1 MYLKNAYYLEAI
13 KEEDIK
19 YKARIKLNDITI
31 ENSNIKNIKYDLN
44 INDGEKFKI
53 GGVYGAT
60 VTLNLLNYDE
70 EYNNFKFENKE
81 FPIELRPAMD
91 SLYTV
96 YKFHKEKVGI
106 INKLKIKYLTSLW
119 IPQGKF
125 YPTEITKN
133 ENKTITIKLIDK
145 TKYLEDEYIC
155 NLTPPFTLKQL
166 YDDVHKKVQIS
177 TDTKSFYNQD
187 EKVNTVPVGYTYK
200 QILGY
205 IAECACGVYIINRL
219 GNSEIK
225 TYETDSIKNI
235 EKGMYKQFLPA
246 ENYITIQKVKYAGS
260 NIIGSEKGYVLEL
273 EEKNPFITNKIAQN
287 ILLKMQGFT
296 FIPFTY
302 KATVADCAMD
312 IADMFDITNTNNTKY
327 LTYIMGNTWE
337 FNGALTQT
345 WTAKGENELNNTY
358 SSKGPINQQ
367 IENIVKEQIPNAK
380 QEAID
385 KATELLT
392 KFNGGYVVKKDGEL
406 FIADNEDIDKAQHI
420 WRWNINGLGYSSTGI
435 DGPYGLAMTMD
446 GKIVADFI
454 TTGTLSADVIKA
466 NSIGGAKIQNGTIT
480 AEKIKTGAITA
491 DMIKS
496 GTMTAERINGGTLKL
511 GGNNNTNGSIQVVDA
526 NGKYLVTISK
536 DGLILSNGTK
546 LIGNGGVL
554 SNLQFLA
561 KGVSEVNG
569 DTKSAGEYWWL
580 GFIPGYVSSADKYSL
595 YIDISVPSN
604 FTITS
609 AYLTLRHIPI
619 KMNMR
624 NGTTVYGYVRNVK
637 AYIADMSSSAYV
649 EGDEQSEYQA
659 QLEGIYYNEIS
670 SCFNNSRNNFTAA
683 VPSAS
688 NLKVTEV
695 TSKDI
700 ASKIKKKCRIKI
712 ATTNSIPSAAKDCFA
727 QTGFVWAA
735 INIYGYLQ

>member
-125 YPTEITKN
+125 YPTEITRN

-225 TYETDSIKNI
+225 TYGTNSIKNI
-235 EKGMYKQFLPA
+235 EKGMYKKFLPA

-260 NIIGSEKGYVLEL
+260 NIIGPEKGYVLEL

-302 KATVADCAMD
+302 KATVADSTID
-312 IADMFDITNTNNTKY
+312 IGDMFDITNTNNTKY

-380 QEAID
+380 QEAIE

-435 DGPYGLAMTMD
+435 DGPYGLAITMD

-454 TTGTLSADVIKA
+454 TTGTMS
-466 NSIGGAKIQNGTIT
+466 
-480 AEKIKTGAITA
+480 
-491 DMIKS
+491 
-496 GTMTAERINGGTLKL
+496 AERINGGTLKL
-511 GGNNNTNGSIQVVDA
+511 GGNNNTNGSVQVVDA
-526 NGKYLVTISK
+526 NGKNLVSISK
-536 DGLILSNGTK
+536 DGLVLSNGTK

-554 SNLQFLA
+554 SNLQFIA
-561 KGVSEVNG
+561 TGISEING
-569 DTKSAGEYWWL
+569 DTKNAGEYLWL
-580 GFIPGYVSSADKYSL
+580 GFMPGYVSAADKYDL
-595 YIDISVPSN
+595 FIDISVPSN

-619 KMNMR
+619 KMNMK

-670 SCFNNSRNNFTAA
+670 SCFNNSNNNFTAA
-683 VPSAS
+683 VPSAN

-695 TSKDI
+695 TSKNI

-712 ATTNSIPSAAKDCFA
+712 ATANSIPAAAKNCFA

-735 INIYGYLQ
+735 INVYGYLQ

>member
-1 MYLKNAYYLEAI
+1 MYLKNPYYLEAI

-19 YKARIKLNDITI
+19 YKARIKLNDITL

-125 YPTEITKN
+125 YPTEITRN

-225 TYETDSIKNI
+225 TYGTDCIKNI

-358 SSKGPINQQ
+358 SSKGPITQQ

-380 QEAID
+380 QEAIE

-420 WRWNINGLGYSSTGI
+420 WRWNINGLGYSSKGI
-435 DGPYGLAMTMD
+435 KGPYGLAITMD

-454 TTGTLSADVIKA
+454 TTGTMS
-466 NSIGGAKIQNGTIT
+466 
-480 AEKIKTGAITA
+480 
-491 DMIKS
+491 
-496 GTMTAERINGGTLKL
+496 AERINGGTLKL
-511 GGNNNTNGSIQVVDA
+511 GGNNNTNGSVQVVDA
-526 NGKYLVTISK
+526 NGKNLVSISK

-554 SNLQFLA
+554 SNLQFIA
-561 KGVSEVNG
+561 TGISEING
-569 DTKSAGEYWWL
+569 DTKNAGEYLWL
-580 GFIPGYVSSADKYSL
+580 GFMPGYVSAADKYDL
-595 YIDISVPSN
+595 FIDISVPSN

-619 KMNMR
+619 KMNMK

-670 SCFNNSRNNFTAA
+670 SCFNNSNNNFTAA
-683 VPSAS
+683 VPSAN

-712 ATTNSIPSAAKDCFA
+712 ATTNSVPSSAKDCFA
-727 QTGFVWAA
+727 QTGFVFAQL
-735 INIYGYLQ
+735 NVYGYLN

>member
-1 MYLKNAYYLEAI
+1 MYLKNSYYLEAL

-70 EYNNFKFENKE
+70 KFNNLKFENKE
-81 FPIELRPAMD
+81 FPIELRPTMNN
-91 SLYTV
+91 LYTV
-96 YKFHKEKVGI
+96 GKFHKEKIGI
-106 INKLKIKYLTSLW
+106 INSLKIKHLTSLW

-155 NLTPPFTLKQL
+155 TLKPPFTLKQM

-187 EKVNTVPVGYTYK
+187 EKVNIIPKGYTYK

-219 GNSEIK
+219 GNGEIK
-225 TYETDSIKNI
+225 TYGTDSIKNI
-235 EKGMYKQFLPA
+235 EKGKYKQFLPA

-312 IADMFDITNTNNTKY
+312 IADMFDITNANNTKY

-337 FNGALTQT
+337 FNGSLIQT

-380 QEAID
+380 QEAIE

-435 DGPYGLAMTMD
+435 DGPYGLAITMD

-454 TTGTLSADVIKA
+454 TTGTMS
-466 NSIGGAKIQNGTIT
+466 
-480 AEKIKTGAITA
+480 
-491 DMIKS
+491 
-496 GTMTAERINGGTLKL
+496 AERINGGTLKL
-511 GGNNNTNGSIQVVDA
+511 GGNNNTNGSMQVVDS
-526 NGKYLVTISK
+526 NGKNLVSISK
-536 DGLILSNGTK
+536 DGLVLSNGTK

-554 SNLQFLA
+554 SNLQFIA
-561 KGVSEVNG
+561 TGISEING
-569 DTKSAGEYWWL
+569 DTKSAGEYLWL
-580 GFIPGYVSSADKYSL
+580 GFMPGYVTSADKYNL
-595 YIDISVPSN
+595 YIDISVPNN

-619 KMNMR
+619 KMNMK

-670 SCFNNSRNNFTAA
+670 SCFNNSNNNFTAA
-683 VPSAS
+683 VPSAN

-712 ATTNSIPSAAKDCFA
+712 ATANSIPAAAKNCFA

-735 INIYGYLQ
+735 INVYGYLQ

>member
-1 MYLKNAYYLEAI
+1 MYLKNPYYLEAI

-125 YPTEITKN
+125 YPTEITRN

-225 TYETDSIKNI
+225 TYGTDCIKNI

-358 SSKGPINQQ
+358 SSKGPITQQ

-380 QEAID
+380 QEAIE

-420 WRWNINGLGYSSTGI
+420 WRWNINGLGYSSKGI
-435 DGPYGLAMTMD
+435 KGPYGLAITMD

-454 TTGTLSADVIKA
+454 TTGTMS
-466 NSIGGAKIQNGTIT
+466 
-480 AEKIKTGAITA
+480 
-491 DMIKS
+491 
-496 GTMTAERINGGTLKL
+496 AERINGGTLKL
-511 GGNNNTNGSIQVVDA
+511 GGNNNTNGSVQVVDA
-526 NGKYLVTISK
+526 NGKNLVSISK

-554 SNLQFLA
+554 SNLQFIA
-561 KGVSEVNG
+561 TGISEING
-569 DTKSAGEYWWL
+569 DTKNAGEYLWL
-580 GFIPGYVSSADKYSL
+580 GFMPGYVSAADKYDL
-595 YIDISVPSN
+595 FIDISVPSN

-619 KMNMR
+619 KMNMK

-670 SCFNNSRNNFTAA
+670 SCFNNSNNNFTAA
-683 VPSAS
+683 VPSAN

-712 ATTNSIPSAAKDCFA
+712 ATTNSVPSSAKDCFA
-727 QTGFVWAA
+727 QTGFVFAQL
-735 INIYGYLQ
+735 NVYGYLN

>member
-1 MYLKNAYYLEAI
+1 MYLKNPYYLEAI
-13 KEEDIK
+13 KEENIK

-125 YPTEITKN
+125 YPTEITRN

-225 TYETDSIKNI
+225 TYGTDCIKNI

-358 SSKGPINQQ
+358 SSKGPITQQ

-380 QEAID
+380 QEAIE

-420 WRWNINGLGYSSTGI
+420 WRWNINGLGYSSKGI
-435 DGPYGLAMTMD
+435 KGPYGLAITMD

-454 TTGTLSADVIKA
+454 TTGTMS
-466 NSIGGAKIQNGTIT
+466 
-480 AEKIKTGAITA
+480 
-491 DMIKS
+491 
-496 GTMTAERINGGTLKL
+496 AERINGGTLKL

-526 NGKYLVTISK
+526 NGKNLVSISK

-554 SNLQFLA
+554 SNLQFIA
-561 KGVSEVNG
+561 TGISEING
-569 DTKSAGEYWWL
+569 DTKNAGEYLWL
-580 GFIPGYVSSADKYSL
+580 GFMPGYVSAADKYDL
-595 YIDISVPSN
+595 FIDISVPSN

-619 KMNMR
+619 KMNMK

-670 SCFNNSRNNFTAA
+670 SCFNNSNNNFTAA
-683 VPSAS
+683 VPSAN

-712 ATTNSIPSAAKDCFA
+712 ATTNSVPSSAKDCFA
-727 QTGFVWAA
+727 QTGFVFAQL
-735 INIYGYLQ
+735 NVYGYLN

>member
-81 FPIELRPAMD
+81 FPIELRPVMD

-125 YPTEITKN
+125 YPTEITRN

-225 TYETDSIKNI
+225 TYGTNSIKNI
-235 EKGMYKQFLPA
+235 EKGMYKKFLPA

-260 NIIGSEKGYVLEL
+260 NIIGPEKGYVLEL

-302 KATVADCAMD
+302 KATVADSTMD
-312 IADMFDITNTNNTKY
+312 IGDMFDITNTNNTKY

-380 QEAID
+380 QEAIE

-435 DGPYGLAMTMD
+435 DGPYGLAITMD

-454 TTGTLSADVIKA
+454 TTGTMS
-466 NSIGGAKIQNGTIT
+466 
-480 AEKIKTGAITA
+480 
-491 DMIKS
+491 
-496 GTMTAERINGGTLKL
+496 AERINGGTLKL

-526 NGKYLVTISK
+526 SGKNLVSISK

-554 SNLQFLA
+554 SNLQFIA
-561 KGVSEVNG
+561 TGISEING
-569 DTKSAGEYWWL
+569 DTKNAGEYLWL
-580 GFIPGYVSSADKYSL
+580 GFMPSYVTSADKYNL
-595 YIDISVPSN
+595 YIDISVPNN

-619 KMNMR
+619 KMNMK

-670 SCFNNSRNNFTAA
+670 SCFNNSNNNFTAA
-683 VPSAS
+683 VPSAN

-712 ATTNSIPSAAKDCFA
+712 ATANSIPTAAKNCFA

-735 INIYGYLQ
+735 INVYGYLQ